1 MAGDLRRH
9 AAHGDVTFMPL
20 EVISN
25 CSQVL
30 EKDLAIIMPFK
41 NIGQATVDSSHVI
54 CK

>member
-1 MAGDLRRH
+1 MAGDLRRN

-41 NIGQATVDSSHVI
+41 GTAHLKQHLY
-54 CK
+54 